1 MGVLLK
7 TLNFLSLIEKEKI
20 MKICKIG
27 LCALFFAIILLGCA
41 TTKGKTPPDKRHAI
55 LDMKKNT
62 LAELYR
68 IRPQA
73 KFQIAKAAGY
83 AVFSDANINVIF
95 ASFGGGYGVVKNNK
109 TGKHTY
115 MKMGEVGIGLGLG
128 VKDFRAIFIFH
139 DHHTMNKFIES
150 GWEFG
155 GHADA
160 AAKASDKGAAVGGE
174 ILLDNIT
181 IYQLTESGLALQ
193 ATIKGTK
200 YWKDEALN

>member
-1 MGVLLK
+1 MKVVILK
-7 TLNFLSLIEKEKI
+7 TLNFLSLIEKKKI

-27 LCALFFAIILLGCA
+27 LCTLLFAILLLACA
-41 TTKGKTPPDKRHAI
+41 TTKGKTPQDKRHAI
-55 LDMKKNT
+55 LDMKKET

-68 IRPQA
+68 VRPQA
-73 KFQIAKAAGY
+73 KSQIAKAAEY

-109 TGKHTY
+109 NGKHTY

-128 VKDFRAIFIFH
+128 IKDFRAIFIFH
-139 DHHTMNKFIES
+139 DHNTMNRFIKS

-160 AAKASDKGAAVGGE
+160 AAKASDKGGAVGGE

-181 IYQLTESGLALQ
+181 IYQLTESG
-193 ATIKGTK
+193 
-200 YWKDEALN
+200 

>member
-1 MGVLLK
+1 MKLFK
-7 TLNFLSLIEKEKI
+7 IWFYLSLF
-20 MKICKIG
+20 G
-27 LCALFFAIILLGCA
+27 ILLTGCA
-41 TTKGKTPPDKRHAI
+41 TTKGATPQDKRQAI
-55 LDMKKNT
+55 LNMKKET
-62 LAELYR
+62 LSDLYK
-68 IRPQA
+68 IKPQA
-73 KFQIAKAAGY
+73 KSQIAKAPGY
-83 AVFSDANINVIF
+83 AVFSDANVNIIF

-115 MKMGEVGIGLGLG
+115 MKMGELGIGLGLG
-128 VKDFRAIFIFH
+128 VKDFRAIFVFH
-139 DHHTMNKFIES
+139 DDDTMNYFINS

-174 ILLDNIT
+174 VLLDNIT

-200 YWKDEALN
+200 YWKDDALN